1 MNQRP
6 LTVVLIVPTG
16 VGASIGGF
24 AGDALPVAR
33 AIAQISDTLIT
44 HPNVLNGAQLYWP
57 IPNALYV
64 EGYALDK
71 FAAGCWGLQPVHQ
84 NRIGL
89 ILDAGIEPDLQL
101 RHLQAVDAARATLGL
116 NITDWV
122 LTDRPLQVEL
132 RISQSGASWGTIGN
146 PDSLLRAAQKLIE
159 LARVEAIAVVA
170 RFPDDEGSLALENY
184 RRGKGVDPLAGA
196 EAVISHLVVRTF
208 KIPCAHA
215 PALSALP
222 LDPHLSPRS
231 AAEEIGYTF
240 LPCVLAGLG
249 KAPQFVTPTVGQASC
264 LSQFVTPTVG
274 QASCLSQFVTPTV
287 GQASCLS
294 QVLGGQDA
302 RTQVLGGQDARTQV
316 LGGQDAHPTREKFYA
331 NRRDFQSQD
340 LWADRVDAVVIPT
353 TACGGSAI
361 LSLSGR
367 SSVQII
373 AVGDNKTQ
381 MQATPEKL
389 GIKALQVNSYLEA
402 IGVLVAL
409 RAGISPA
416 SLGADISSLRCLS
429 D

>member
-1 MNQRP
+1 MNRRP

-89 ILDAGIEPDLQL
+89 ILDSAIEPDLQL

-116 NITDWV
+116 NITDYV

-146 PDSLLRAAQKLIE
+146 PDSLLRAAEKLIKQ
-159 LARVEAIAVVA
+159 ARVEAIAVVA

-208 KIPCAHA
+208 TIPCAHA

-264 LSQFVTPTVG
+264 LSQ
-274 QASCLSQFVTPTV
+274 
-287 GQASCLS
+287 
-294 QVLGGQDA
+294 
-302 RTQVLGGQDARTQV
+302 VLGGQDARTQV

-331 NRRDFQSQD
+331 NRRDFESQG
-340 LWADRVDAVVIPT
+340 LWADRVDAVVIPA

-402 IGVLVAL
+402 IGALVAL
-409 RAGISPA
+409 RSGISPA

-429 D
+429 DSTKQI